1 MKTDSLR
8 VKGKRDLLMEVDIF
22 KYLPA
27 QMINSLLKFNFPWIW
42 VFCSEW
48 GGDEKK
54 MFASCFASVKQNY

>member
-27 QMINSLLKFNFPWIW
+27 QMINSLLKLN
-42 VFCSEW
+42 
-48 GGDEKK
+48 
-54 MFASCFASVKQNY
+54 